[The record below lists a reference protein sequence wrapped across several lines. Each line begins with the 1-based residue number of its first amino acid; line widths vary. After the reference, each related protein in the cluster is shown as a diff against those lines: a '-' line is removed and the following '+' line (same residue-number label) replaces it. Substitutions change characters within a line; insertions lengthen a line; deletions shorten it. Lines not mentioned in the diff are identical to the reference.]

1 MRIPD
6 WVFGNITL
14 LLDKL
19 VDIWFSPHFDFNSRG
34 RTKAT
39 TDHTIDK
46 KGERACYQIKKDKN

>member
-1 MRIPD
+1 MQIAD
-6 WVFGNITL
+6 WVFGNNTL

-19 VDIWFSPHFDFNSRG
+19 VDIWFSRHFNVNARG

-46 KGERACYQIKKDKN
+46 KGERACYKKKDEN